1 MRFNIL
7 GVLIVSSCRV
17 QAFAPSLYPNRNNGI
32 ITSST
37 KSLSGSPL
45 VVLRSS
51 KEDEKGI
58 MDIIAMKV
66 DIPDEVRDDIFKA
79 EANTPAAKD
88 RGTRIVLYATLAFI
102 GIVLSSS
109 NAFLTTVRADAGGGA
124 SDLSSIEAIGF
135 GWVGSNPL
143 ASFFLL
149 NKIGGGIA
157 LISAGF
163 GGTMVELEQRTK
175 NESAEKIWKE
185 LQRRRTE
192 GAPKKKKK
200 KVIAPSN
207 KKKKQKNKK
216 RLSALSEVIM
226 EDKPTIDTAPVV
238 EEPDETSQAKASI
251 ENEKKEEGFLG
262 KMKGF
267 YDQADKMAASQ
278 ALLLNKE
285 LEDKGLVDKITDESG
300 LKVIGKE
307 AATKLKDQNDEL

>member
-1 MRFNIL
+1 
-7 GVLIVSSCRV
+7 
-17 QAFAPSLYPNRNNGI
+17 
-32 ITSST
+32 
-37 KSLSGSPL
+37 
-45 VVLRSS
+45 
-51 KEDEKGI
+51 
-58 MDIIAMKV
+58 
-66 DIPDEVRDDIFKA
+66 
-79 EANTPAAKD
+79 
-88 RGTRIVLYATLAFI
+88 
-102 GIVLSSS
+102 
-109 NAFLTTVRADAGGGA
+109 
-124 SDLSSIEAIGF
+124 
-135 GWVGSNPL
+135 
-143 ASFFLL
+143 
-149 NKIGGGIA
+149 
-157 LISAGF
+157 
-163 GGTMVELEQRTK
+163 
-175 NESAEKIWKE
+175 

-200 KVIAPSN
+200 KVIAPPN

-251 ENEKKEEGFLG
+251 ESEKKEEGFLG